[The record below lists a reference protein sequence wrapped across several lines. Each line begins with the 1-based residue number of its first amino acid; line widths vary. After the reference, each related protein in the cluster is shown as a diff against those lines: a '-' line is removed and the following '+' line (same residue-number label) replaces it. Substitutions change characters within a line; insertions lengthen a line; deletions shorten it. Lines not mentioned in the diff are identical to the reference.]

1 MVEQIKIE
9 SKLMQNKPNV
19 LFLGLNVRYM
29 NATSSL
35 WISVLG
41 KIFNV
46 HCYGP
51 GFVDSKILDGGIE
64 KYVDSIGGVDFIFA
78 THYHCFNMRLE
89 RINRFL
95 INYTARARK
104 SVAVTSEFMDDSTS
118 FLRRNKAR
126 VCCILTE
133 VDPHVTQQSELDE
146 CLRHANYFVLWGK
159 GFLNAKGDMSTVV
172 HEYYIQMK
180 LAKGFK
186 LGSLDDFANANS
198 SNIINL
204 GHHVS
209 DNEFY
214 WGGLATRKYDVS
226 VPGTGYYRRQKFID
240 ELNKL
245 PISVNMAKLRY
256 RFIYKVAD
264 KLFLKPYSN
273 FYMVHLYNLAFQQVL
288 SQSKICVTDGGANNF
303 PVRKF
308 FEIPAAGALMIC
320 WPAEGLEL
328 MGFKHKINCYFVR
341 KEEEAIQIIQDVI
354 QNPNDFEHIASA
366 GRDLVLMNHSTSARA
381 VQFGEA
387 FRRIQAGTFNGS
399 SWQDGRFVCLQK

>member
-1 MVEQIKIE
+1 
-9 SKLMQNKPNV
+9 MQKKPNV

-46 HCYGP
+46 YCYGP
-51 GFVDSKILDGGIE
+51 GFVDSKTLAGGIE
-64 KYVDSIGGVDFIFA
+64 KYIDSIGGVDFIFT
-78 THYHCFNMRLE
+78 THYHCFDIELE
-89 RINRFL
+89 RINRF
-95 INYTARARK
+95 ITKYTARA
-104 SVAVTSEFMDDSTS
+104 SECTVVTPKFMDDTKL
-118 FLRRNKAR
+118 FLRKNKTR
-126 VCCILTE
+126 VCCILSE
-133 VDPHVTQQSELDE
+133 VDPHVTKQSDLDE
-146 CLRHANYFVLWGK
+146 CLRHANYFALWGK
-159 GFLNAKGDMSTVV
+159 GFLNAKGDMATVSK
-172 HEYYIQMK
+172 EYYIQMK

-186 LGSLDDFANANS
+186 LGSLDDFVDANS

-214 WGGLATRKYDVS
+214 WSALATRKYDVS
-226 VPGTGYYRRQKFID
+226 VPGTRYFRRQKFID
-240 ELNKL
+240 GLNSSTV
-245 PISVNMAKLRY
+245 SVNMAKLRY

-264 KLFLKPYSN
+264 KFFLKPYSN

-288 SQSKICVTDGGANNF
+288 SQSKICITDGGANNF

-308 FEIPAAGALMIC
+308 FEIPAAGALMVC
-320 WPAEGLEL
+320 WPAEGIEL
-328 MGFKHKINCYFVR
+328 MGFRHKVNCFFVR
-341 KEEEAIQIIQDVI
+341 EDEEAIQIVQNAI

-381 VQFGEA
+381 VQLGEA
-387 FRRIQAGTFNGS
+387 FKRIQDGSFNGS
-399 SWQDGRFVCLQK
+399 SWQDGRFICLPI